1 MNKEKLEFFK
11 NLLLVERERTVKI
24 IENIDK
30 TWSKSIRDSVGDISA
45 YATHMADLGTDSNER
60 EKETYMLERELK
72 NLKKLD
78 QALKRIYDNT
88 YGICRFCGKEISE
101 SRLRAIPFAEFCI
114 KCQRNEERI
123 NNNNRKI

>member
-88 YGICRFCGKEISE
+88 YGICRFCGKKIPE
-101 SRLRAIPFAEFCI
+101 SRLRAVPFTEFCI

>member
-1 MNKEKLEFFK
+1 MDKEKLEFFK
-11 NLLLVERERTVKI
+11 NLLLSERKKVVKI
-24 IENIDK
+24 IEGIDK
-30 TWSKSIRDSVGDISA
+30 IWSKSIRDSVGDISA
-45 YATHMADLGTDSNER
+45 YATHMADLGTDSDER

-88 YGICRFCGKEISE
+88 YGICGFCGKEISE
-101 SRLRAIPFAEFCI
+101 NRLRAIPFTEFCI

>member
-24 IENIDK
+24 IEKIDK
-30 TWSKSIRDSVGDISA
+30 TWSKSIRESVGDISA

-60 EKETYMLERELK
+60 EKETYMFERELK

>member
-1 MNKEKLEFFK
+1 MNKEKLESFK
-11 NLLLVERERTVKI
+11 HLLLVERERTVKI

-88 YGICRFCGKEISE
+88 YGICRFCGKEIPE

>member
-24 IENIDK
+24 IEKIDK
-30 TWSKSIRDSVGDISA
+30 TWSKSIRESVGDISA

>member
-11 NLLLVERERTVKI
+11 NLLLSERKKVVKI
-24 IENIDK
+24 IEGIDK
-30 TWSKSIRDSVGDISA
+30 TWSKTIRDSVGDISA
-45 YATHMADLGTDSNER
+45 YSTHLADLGTDSDER
-60 EKETYMLERELK
+60 EKETYILERELK

-101 SRLRAIPFAEFCI
+101 NRLQAIPFTEFCI

>member
-11 NLLLVERERTVKI
+11 NLLFVERERTAKI

-30 TWSKSIRDSVGDISA
+30 TWSKSIRESVGDISA

-88 YGICRFCGKEISE
+88 YGICRFCGKEIPE
-101 SRLRAIPFAEFCI
+101 NRLRAIPFAEFCI

>member
-24 IENIDK
+24 IEKIDK

-60 EKETYMLERELK
+60 EKETYMFERELK